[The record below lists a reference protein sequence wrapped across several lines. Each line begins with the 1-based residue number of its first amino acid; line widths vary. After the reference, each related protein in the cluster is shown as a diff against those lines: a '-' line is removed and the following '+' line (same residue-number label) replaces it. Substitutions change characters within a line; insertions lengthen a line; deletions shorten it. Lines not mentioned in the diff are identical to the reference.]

1 MKADIL
7 KLLRESEDYISGQQ
21 LCERFGVSRTAVWK
35 VINQL
40 KEEGYQVE
48 AVRNRGY
55 RIIENPDVITK
66 EELASRIQDHTKWA
80 GQELVVF
87 EETDSTNVQAKQLG
101 EQGAKQGL
109 LVVSDLQTAGRG
121 RRGKSWESPKGSS
134 IYMSLLLR
142 PEFAPNKAPML
153 TLVMAHS
160 VGKALNVCT
169 GLDVK
174 IKWPNDLILNGKKIV
189 GILTEMSTEIDY
201 INYVVIG
208 VGINVNG
215 TTFPDELLDKATSLC
230 VEVGHPIQRS
240 QIIAEVMKQFEQD
253 YEQFQKTEDL
263 SWMKDEYNAG
273 LVNYGQDVVIHGA
286 QEPYQAKALG
296 INDTGELLIQK
307 EDGSEEA
314 IYAGEVSVRGVYGYV

>member
-21 LCERFGVSRTAVWK
+21 LCEQFGVSRTAVWK

-55 RIIENPDVITK
+55 RIIDDSDVITK
-66 EELASRIQDHTKWA
+66 EELESRLQDQTKWA
-80 GQELVVF
+80 GQKLTVF

-101 EQGAKQGL
+101 EQGAEHGL
-109 LVVSDLQTAGRG
+109 LVVADQQNAGRG
-121 RRGKSWESPKGSS
+121 RRGRNWESPKGSS

-160 VGKALNVCT
+160 VGKALKHCT

-215 TTFPDELLDKATSLC
+215 TTFPEELADKATSLC
-230 VEVGHPIQRS
+230 IEAGHPVQRS
-240 QIIAEVMKQFEQD
+240 FIIAEIMKQFEAD
-253 YEQFQKTEDL
+253 YAQFLKTEDL
-263 SWMKDEYNAG
+263 SWMKTSYNER
-273 LVNYGQDVVIHGA
+273 LVNFGQEVVIHEPSGA
-286 QEPYQAKALG
+286 YQARALG
-296 INDTGELLIQK
+296 INDTGELLVQK
-307 EDGSEEA
+307 EDGSEDA